1 VVARNVRERIAIAL
15 LASSLVVASVL
26 GVMTVLTFTQG
37 GAGSLGSGQVAGAE
51 QQPQGGGGQGNV
63 PGQTTGGT
71 GSSSQSQSGVSG
83 GTITIGGF
91 FDISGPI
98 DSSVE
103 RDTVRAYMQGINA
116 AGGINGRK
124 VQYLWCDSKYDA
136 SAAHS
141 CAEYLISQH
150 VLAVVGLTAPLGENN
165 EIGTLTAA
173 GIPVIGGLGTP
184 AEYTNS
190 LAFPVSANFYRYGAA
205 LADEARAI
213 GAKHPAVVVL
223 ADVPWVKPVE
233 ANLLNRLAAD
243 GIQYTDVE
251 EVSAT
256 QANYTATVFNL
267 QHSHH
272 GPSSGGA
279 QPGYTCPPGGSGCPD
294 YVIAALD
301 PFSYHR
307 LFDAMEAASWYPHVL
322 GAGLDKFNVQRSYDK
337 EIYGAHSL
345 VPFLSPYDHQ
355 SNPTVRQ
362 YLGSV
367 EHYYPGQ
374 FQALDIYTQHA
385 WTAAMVFAAA
395 AKAAGS
401 NLTQATLIQQLQSL
415 HNFQTGWSVPL
426 SYGTGAH
433 DPNHCF
439 TYTLDQAPRG
449 SWHTTTG
456 WICS

>member
-1 VVARNVRERIAIAL
+1 MSRNFRERIAVSL
-15 LASSLVVASVL
+15 LGAAVVLGAVL
-26 GVMTVLTFTQG
+26 GVMTVRSFTTPSVAVEQG
-37 GAGSLGSGQVAGAE
+37 AVAGA
-51 QQPQGGGGQGNV
+51 QA
-63 PGQTTGGT
+63 
-71 GSSSQSQSGVSG
+71 GSSQASMPGAPGSSGSSGSSEVSG
-83 GTITIGGF
+83 GTIKIGGF
-91 FDISGPI
+91 FDITGPV

-103 RDTVRAYMQGINA
+103 RDTVRAYMQAVNQT
-116 AGGINGRK
+116 GGINGRQ
-124 VQYLWCDSKYDA
+124 VEYVWCDSKYDA

-141 CAEYLISQH
+141 CAQYLIAQN

-165 EIGTLTAA
+165 EIKTITSA

-184 AEYTNS
+184 AEYS
-190 LAFPVSANFYRYGAA
+190 DPLSFPVSANFYRYGTAI
-205 LADEARAI
+205 ADEARSL

-243 GIQYTDVE
+243 GISYTDVE

-256 QANYTATVFNL
+256 QASYTATVFNM

-279 QPGYTCPPGGSGCPD
+279 QPGYSCPVTDRSCPD

-307 LFDAMEAASWYPHVL
+307 LFDAMEAANWYPGVL
-322 GAGLDKFNVQRSYDK
+322 GAGLDKFNVQRSYDG
-337 EIYGAHSL
+337 ELRNAHSL

-355 SNPTVRQ
+355 GNATVRQ
-362 YLGSV
+362 YLGTV
-367 EHYYPGQ
+367 NHFYPAQ

-385 WTAAMVFAAA
+385 WTAAMVFSEAAR
-395 AKAAGS
+395 KSGK
-401 NLTQATLIQQLQSL
+401 NLSRESLIQQLEALQS
-415 HNFQTGWSVPL
+415 FETGWSVPL
-426 SYGTGAH
+426 SYGSGPH

-439 TYTLDQAPRG
+439 TYTASAG
-449 SWHTTTG
+449 SGWHTTSG